1 MNNNIKIN
9 RAELIDFDNNLYLTG
24 EYEAFDVSGLAMN
37 GLGAEKV
44 DIVSVRYN
52 KTLGWRALGWRDDLP
67 LMLDLDSIKMRK
79 KARVIWVNVI
89 RNRHGIIFSR
99 TTETKNTKPQ
109 SGNVMIKQYELEV
122 RD

>member
-1 MNNNIKIN
+1 MNNSKIN
-9 RAELIDFDNNLYLTG
+9 TAELIDFDNNLYLTG
-24 EYEAFDVSGLAMN
+24 EYDAFDVSSMSRSGQ
-37 GLGAEKV
+37 GADKV

-67 LMLDLDSIKMRK
+67 LMLDLDSIKMLK
-79 KARVIWVNVI
+79 KARIVWVNVVK
-89 RNRHGIIFSR
+89 NRHGIIFSR
-99 TTETKNTKPQ
+99 VTETNVTKPQ